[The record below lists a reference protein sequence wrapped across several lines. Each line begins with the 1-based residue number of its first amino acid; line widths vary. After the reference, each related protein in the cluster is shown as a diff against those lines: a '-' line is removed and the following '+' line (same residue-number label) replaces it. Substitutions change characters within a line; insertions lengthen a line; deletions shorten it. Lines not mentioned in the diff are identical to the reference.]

1 MKMII
6 VFVFIS
12 KYSFWRESDF
22 MELKFSW
29 YISNQ
34 MQDWIVSRKPYYPS
48 LAECINW
55 VEEKLK
61 RDGSDYKLT
70 RQDIDDIE
78 IAHEFQTCD
87 SI

>member
-1 MKMII
+1 MII

-12 KYSFWRESDF
+12 KYSFWGGSDF

-78 IAHEFQTCD
+78 IAHEFQT
-87 SI
+87 SYLN

>member
-1 MKMII
+1 MFLFLDIDCLK
-6 VFVFIS
+6 
-12 KYSFWRESDF
+12 KNGF

-34 MQDWIVSRKPYYPS
+34 MQDWIVSRKPDYPN
-48 LAECINW
+48 LAESIAW

-70 RQDIDDIE
+70 KQDLDDIE
-78 IAHEFQTCD
+78 TAYEFQT
-87 SI
+87 SELN

>member
-1 MKMII
+1 MKTII
-6 VFVFIS
+6 VFVIIYEYFFLIG
-12 KYSFWRESDF
+12 SDF
-22 MELKFSW
+22 MELKFSL

-34 MQDWIVSRKPYYPS
+34 MQDWIVSRKTYYPS
-48 LAECINW
+48 LDECINW
-55 VEEKLK
+55 VEEKFK

-78 IAHEFQTCD
+78 IAHEFQTVD

>member
-1 MKMII
+1 MKTII
-6 VFVFIS
+6 VFVIIYEYFFLIG
-12 KYSFWRESDF
+12 SDF

-48 LAECINW
+48 LDECINW

-70 RQDIDDIE
+70 KQDIDDIE
-78 IAHEFQTCD
+78 IAHEFQTVD

>member
-1 MKMII
+1 
-6 VFVFIS
+6 
-12 KYSFWRESDF
+12 

-29 YISNQ
+29 YICNQ
-34 MQDWIVSRKPYYPS
+34 MQDWIVSRKPYYPN
-48 LAECINW
+48 LTECIKW

-78 IAHEFQTCD
+78 IAHEFQTGD

>member
-1 MKMII
+1 MKTII
-6 VFVFIS
+6 VFVIIYEYFFLIG
-12 KYSFWRESDF
+12 SDF

-70 RQDIDDIE
+70 KQDIDDIE
-78 IAHEFQTCD
+78 IAHEFQTGD

>member
-1 MKMII
+1 MFLFLDIDCLK
-6 VFVFIS
+6 
-12 KYSFWRESDF
+12 KNGF

-34 MQDWIVSRKPYYPS
+34 MQDWIVSRKPDYPN
-48 LAECINW
+48 LEECIAW

-70 RQDIDDIE
+70 KQDLDDIE
-78 IAHEFQTCD
+78 TAYEFQT
-87 SI
+87 SALN

>member
-1 MKMII
+1 
-6 VFVFIS
+6 
-12 KYSFWRESDF
+12 

-70 RQDIDDIE
+70 RQDIDDIVLK
-78 IAHEFQTCD
+78 FTK
-87 SI
+87 SICNFDE

>member
-1 MKMII
+1 
-6 VFVFIS
+6 
-12 KYSFWRESDF
+12 

-34 MQDWIVSRKPYYPS
+34 MQDWIVSKKPDYPN
-48 LAECINW
+48 LEECIAW

-70 RQDIDDIE
+70 NKVLMTLRLPMN
-78 IAHEFQTCD
+78 FKLVT
-87 SI
+87 